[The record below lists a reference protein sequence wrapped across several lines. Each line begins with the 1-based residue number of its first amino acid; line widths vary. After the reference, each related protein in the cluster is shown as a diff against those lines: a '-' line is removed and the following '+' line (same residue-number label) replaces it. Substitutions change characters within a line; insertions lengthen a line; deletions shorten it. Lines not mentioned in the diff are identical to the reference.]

1 MFVLVSNAES
11 TIMLTEKKFFHK
23 GEHCISHQV
32 ALLRAVADK
41 SGGRLLTPL
50 WVGAFEIKI
59 IFYIFK
65 S

>member
-1 MFVLVSNAES
+1 
-11 TIMLTEKKFFHK
+11 MLTEKKFFHK